1 MFCVAELWSL
11 GRLGILNIFL
21 IYDFFKFMMD
31 WFIGMLTPH
40 KLSICRYKL
49 KCTQRKNSGRIN
61 YKGKNKSILF

>member
-1 MFCVAELWSL
+1 
-11 GRLGILNIFL
+11 
-21 IYDFFKFMMD
+21 MD

-49 KCTQRKNSGRIN
+49 KCTQRKNSGRLN